1 MDDIKDLP
9 VNTRIMAPLGDVL
22 YRGIIAEL
30 PAAEPRK
37 DAMICVKFTPPV
49 KTMKP
54 YDSIDYIICPI
65 DRVTLGW
72 FDE

>member
-9 VNTRIMAPLGDVL
+9 VNTRVMAPLGDVL
-22 YRGIIAEL
+22 HRGVIAQ
-30 PAAEPRK
+30 PR
-37 DAMICVKFTPPV
+37 ANQRGGEGMICVKFTPPV

-54 YDSIDYIICPI
+54 YDSIDYITCPA

>member
-1 MDDIKDLP
+1 
-9 VNTRIMAPLGDVL
+9 
-22 YRGIIAEL
+22 
-30 PAAEPRK
+30 
-37 DAMICVKFTPPV
+37 MICVKFTPPV

-54 YDSIDYIICPI
+54 YDSIDYITCPA